1 MKNIRKSS
9 GESLKSYR
17 HSLELWKTRKPD
29 ETNADLEEKIK
40 KPVAR
45 QFFRGSSIKARTSAA
60 ASGTARATGGRSPST
75 ASSTYSGWH
84 PIR

>member
-60 ASGTARATGGRSPST
+60 SGTARATGGRSPST